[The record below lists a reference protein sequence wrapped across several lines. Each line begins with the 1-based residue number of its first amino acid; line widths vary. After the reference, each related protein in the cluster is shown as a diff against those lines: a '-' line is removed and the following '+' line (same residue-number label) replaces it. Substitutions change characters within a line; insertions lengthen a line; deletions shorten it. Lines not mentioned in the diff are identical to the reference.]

1 MMISTDFE
9 ARKAIIDKLG
19 GNSATL
25 TSIFQCELVILALY
39 GGDPHNASNIFEADK
54 LILSQLGGDPTK
66 VNTVFEARKAIITRL
81 GGSTIGISN
90 NYEASLTHFELAG
103 GEIPDITYYSVVFKN
118 WDGTI
123 LYTTNVIEG
132 HTPIYNGNIP
142 TRPSDGQYNYTFN
155 GWTPSLGPVYGNIE
169 YTAQYT
175 ATAIPEPEP
184 TIYTIKFINWNGD
197 ILQTINVEE
206 GQTPVY
212 TGSTP
217 SRPSDEQYNYTFN
230 GWTPSIVP
238 ATANATYTAS
248 YTATEIPVEPT
259 VANYVTFTAEQAAS
273 KVGIL
278 NLNSTHT
285 LEYSRDA
292 QNWTPMTKSTSITLS
307 NVSDKVYV
315 RGIINGTSS
324 LDDRT
329 SFTMTGKIAASGN
342 CNAIWNY
349 QDLNAPL
356 KEFCGFMLFS
366 NCTSLTKAPELPA
379 TTLAKECYGSMFL
392 YCINLITAP
401 ELPATT
407 LANGCYDSMFSN
419 CTSLTKAPELPATTL
434 DTYCYYNMFNGCTGL
449 TVTPELPATAL
460 VQGCYNS
467 MFNGCTKLSTIKC
480 LATDISA
487 TDALTD
493 WTNGVAS
500 KGTFCKAYAKTWP
513 TGTSGI
519 PTNWTTCDI
528 RDNNI
533 LALAFQTAGTIKIA
547 KVSSSTDFQPN
558 ISMSINSPSSWQT
571 FGSGRSFDTTYNIS
585 KGQVVYFKGN
595 NPDGLNKSNT
605 DYLQFAITGTVAAF
619 GSIMSLIDDGAG
631 TTTTIPNERCFAELF
646 RNTPITRAPELP
658 ATTLSRYCYLNMFRN
673 CPALTVAPN
682 LPAETL
688 APNCYQS
695 MFNGCTKLVSVNL
708 PAETLA
714 SACYNQTFVGC
725 TSLTNVNLPAAT
737 LVDSCY
743 NIMFQNCSALNRI
756 ICNATDISAPN
767 AVNNWMDGVASSGT
781 FCKADGVEWPTGT
794 SGIPSSWTVV
804 EF

>member
-1 MMISTDFE
+1 MTIDLSDVVGITLNGSSVVKIEDTLSNILWEKNNNAEEYFYIENLTSSANTLSIKKNNASAPTINVYRSTNKTTWTSIGSTSTTAITYSIPANSKVYLKATATSWAKKVSYSTYANMMSCSSSFAVGGNIMSLIKGDSFSSDSSFTAEYALYNLFYGSTNLMN
-9 ARKAIIDKLG
+9 IDKLVLP
-19 GNSATL
+19 S
-25 TSIFQCELVILALY
+25 
-39 GGDPHNASNIFEADK
+39 K
-54 LILSQLGGDPTK
+54 L
-66 VNTVFEARKAIITRL
+66 
-81 GGSTIGISN
+81 
-90 NYEASLTHFELAG
+90 
-103 GEIPDITYYSVVFKN
+103 
-118 WDGTI
+118 
-123 LYTTNVIEG
+123 
-132 HTPIYNGNIP
+132 
-142 TRPSDGQYNYTFN
+142 
-155 GWTPSLGPVYGNIE
+155 
-169 YTAQYT
+169 
-175 ATAIPEPEP
+175 
-184 TIYTIKFINWNGD
+184 
-197 ILQTINVEE
+197 LQN
-206 GQTPVY
+206 
-212 TGSTP
+212 
-217 SRPSDEQYNYTFN
+217 
-230 GWTPSIVP
+230 
-238 ATANATYTAS
+238 
-248 YTATEIPVEPT
+248 
-259 VANYVTFTAEQAAS
+259 
-273 KVGIL
+273 
-278 NLNSTHT
+278 
-285 LEYSRDA
+285 
-292 QNWTPMTKSTSITLS
+292 
-307 NVSDKVYV
+307 
-315 RGIINGTSS
+315 
-324 LDDRT
+324 
-329 SFTMTGKIAASGN
+329 
-342 CNAIWNY
+342 
-349 QDLNAPL
+349 
-356 KEFCGFMLFS
+356 
-366 NCTSLTKAPELPA
+366 
-379 TTLAKECYGSMFL
+379 
-392 YCINLITAP
+392 
-401 ELPATT
+401 
-407 LANGCYDSMFSN
+407 
-419 CTSLTKAPELPATTL
+419 
-434 DTYCYYNMFNGCTGL
+434 YCYYNMFNGCTGL
-449 TVTPELPATAL
+449 TVTPELPATTL
-460 VQGCYNS
+460 VQGCYKS

-487 TDALTD
+487 TGALTD

-558 ISMSINSPSSWQT
+558 ISMSINSTSSWQT

-619 GSIMSLIDDGAG
+619 GSIMSLIDDGVG

-646 RNTPITRAPELP
+646 RNTTITRAPELP
-658 ATTLSRYCYLNMFRN
+658 ATTLTRYCYLNMFRN

-725 TSLTNVNLPAAT
+725 TSLTNISLPAAT

-767 AVNNWMDGVASSGT
+767 AVNNWTDGVASSGT
-781 FCKADGVEWPTGT
+781 FCKAPGVTWPAGT

-804 EF
+804 EI